1 MTPLSAHPGGRKQAI
16 IRERQIVSFETF
28 VSLRYLRAKRKQ
40 AFISVITFISI
51 AGVMLGVMAM
61 MVVLAVMTGFAKDI
75 KSKIL
80 GANAHIRVMSRNG
93 QMDQYEEVMKKIEN
107 VKGVEASAPFI
118 YSQVMLRRGSS
129 VSGAIL
135 RGIDPSRAGQVVDLE
150 KCVKDSDLG
159 ALARGVNSESPEDAE
174 NGKVPAII
182 LGKEL
187 SRLLTAYPG
196 DEVYVVSPVGGSLTP
211 TGNRIPRMKKFQ
223 VVGLFDSGMYD
234 YDTSFAYVSIGVAQQ
249 LLRLGDAVHGIEVKV
264 DDIYRVDEISRSILQ
279 SLGVAYWTQDW
290 MQMNKN
296 FFSALKLEKT
306 VMFIILVLIILVAAF
321 NIISTLIMMVME
333 KNKDIAILKSM
344 GATSKSIMQIFM
356 LDGLIIGV
364 VGTVL
369 GIMGGSL
376 LCFLLKRYEF
386 VKLPSDVYYISTLP
400 VMVQLIDVALIALC
414 AIAISFLA
422 TLYPSFQASRL
433 DPAAAIRYE

>member
-1 MTPLSAHPGGRKQAI
+1 M
-16 IRERQIVSFETF
+16 SFEFF
-28 VSLRYLRAKRKQ
+28 VGLRYLRARRKQ
-40 AFISVITFISI
+40 AFISLITFISV

-61 MVVLAVMTGFAKDI
+61 MVVLAVMTGFEKDI

-80 GANAHIRVMSRNG
+80 GANAHIRVMSRDG
-93 QMDQYEEVMKKIEN
+93 KLDRHEEVMTGIEDVEG
-107 VKGVEASAPFI
+107 VKASAPFI

-135 RGIDPSRAGQVVDLE
+135 RGIDPSRAGQVVDIE
-150 KCVKDSDLG
+150 KSVKETDLQALTRIRIPDSHAG
-159 ALARGVNSESPEDAE
+159 STEGGNASP
-174 NGKVPAII
+174 GII

-187 SRLLTAYPG
+187 SHLLAAYRG
-196 DEVYVVSPVGGSLTP
+196 DEVYVVSPFSGSLTP
-211 TGNRIPRMKKFQ
+211 IGGRIPHMKKFK

-234 YDTSFAYVSIGVAQQ
+234 YDTSFAYVSIESAQQ
-249 LLRLGDAVHGIEVKV
+249 ILRLGPSVHGIEVKV
-264 DDIYRVDEISRSILQ
+264 DDIYSVDQISKSIVKR
-279 SLGVAYWTQDW
+279 LGTGYWTQDW

-344 GATSKSIMQIFM
+344 GATSQSIMKIFM
-356 LDGLIIGV
+356 LDGLVIGV
-364 VGTVL
+364 AGTIL
-369 GIMGGSL
+369 GIMGGSV

-386 VKLPSDVYYISTLP
+386 IKLPSDVYYISTLP
-400 VMVQLIDVALIALC
+400 VRVQVVDVALIALS

-422 TLYPSFQASRL
+422 TLYPSYQASRL

>member
-1 MTPLSAHPGGRKQAI
+1 M
-16 IRERQIVSFETF
+16 SFEFF
-28 VSLRYLRAKRKQ
+28 VGLRYLRARRKQ
-40 AFISVITFISI
+40 AFISLITFISV

-61 MVVLAVMTGFAKDI
+61 MVVLAVMTGFGQEI

-80 GANAHIRVMSRNG
+80 GANAHIRVMSRDG
-93 QMDQYEEVMKKIEN
+93 KLDQHEEVMAGIEDVEG
-107 VKGVEASAPFI
+107 VKASAPFI
-118 YSQVMLRRGSS
+118 YSQIMLRRGSS

-135 RGIDPSRAGQVVDLE
+135 RGIDPSRAGQVVDIE
-150 KCVKDSDLG
+150 KSVKETDLQALTRVPRVPDSHAG
-159 ALARGVNSESPEDAE
+159 STEGGKALPG
-174 NGKVPAII
+174 II

-187 SRLLTAYPG
+187 SHLLAAYPE
-196 DEVYVVSPVGGSLTP
+196 DEVYVVSPFGGSLTP
-211 TGNRIPRMKKFQ
+211 IGGRIPHMKKFK

-234 YDTSFAYVSIGVAQQ
+234 YDTSFAYVSIESAQQ
-249 LLRLGDAVHGIEVKV
+249 ILRLGPSVHGVEVKV
-264 DDIYRVDEISRSILQ
+264 DDIYSVDQISKSIVKR
-279 SLGVAYWTQDW
+279 LGTGYWTQDW

-344 GATSKSIMQIFM
+344 GATSKSIMKIFM
-356 LDGLIIGV
+356 LDGLVIGV
-364 VGTVL
+364 VGTIL
-369 GIMGGSL
+369 GIMGGSV

-400 VMVQLIDVALIALC
+400 VRVQVVDVALIALS

-422 TLYPSFQASRL
+422 TLYPSYQASRL

>member
-1 MTPLSAHPGGRKQAI
+1 M
-16 IRERQIVSFETF
+16 SFEFF
-28 VSLRYLRAKRKQ
+28 VGLRYLRARRKQ
-40 AFISVITFISI
+40 AFISLITFISV

-61 MVVLAVMTGFAKDI
+61 MVVLAVMTGFGKDI

-80 GANAHIRVMSRNG
+80 GANAHIRVMSRDG
-93 QMDQYEEVMKKIEN
+93 KLDQHEEVMTGIEEVEG
-107 VKGVEASAPFI
+107 VKASAPFI
-118 YSQVMLRRGSS
+118 YSQIMLRRGSS

-150 KCVKDSDLG
+150 KSVKETDLQ
-159 ALARGVNSESPEDAE
+159 ALT
-174 NGKVPAII
+174 KVPDSHAGSTEGGKASPGII

-187 SRLLTAYPG
+187 SHLLAAYPG
-196 DEVYVVSPVGGSLTP
+196 DEVYVVSPFGGSLTP
-211 TGNRIPRMKKFQ
+211 IGGRIPHMKKFK

-234 YDTSFAYVSIGVAQQ
+234 YDTSFAYVSIESAQQ
-249 LLRLGDAVHGIEVKV
+249 ILRLGPSVHGIEVKV
-264 DDIYRVDEISRSILQ
+264 DDIYSVDQISKAIVKR
-279 SLGVAYWTQDW
+279 LGTGYWTQDW

-344 GATSKSIMQIFM
+344 GATSQSIMKIFM
-356 LDGLIIGV
+356 LDGLVIGV
-364 VGTVL
+364 AGTIL
-369 GIMGGSL
+369 GIMGGSV

-400 VMVQLIDVALIALC
+400 VRVQVVDVALIALS

-422 TLYPSFQASRL
+422 TLYPSYQASRL

>member
-1 MTPLSAHPGGRKQAI
+1 M
-16 IRERQIVSFETF
+16 SFEF
-28 VSLRYLRAKRKQ
+28 FIGFRYLRARRKQ
-40 AFISVITFISI
+40 AFISVITFISM

-61 MVVLAVMTGFAKDI
+61 MVVLAVMTGFGTDI

-80 GANAHIRVMSRNG
+80 GANAHIRVMSRIG
-93 QMDQYEEVMKKIEN
+93 KLDQHEEVMKKIEA
-107 VKGVEASAPFI
+107 VEGVRATAPFV
-118 YSQVMLRRGSS
+118 YSQVMLRRGSQI
-129 VSGAIL
+129 SGAIL
-135 RGIDPSRAGQVVDLE
+135 RGIDPSRAGRVVDLE
-150 KCVKDSDLG
+150 KSMKDTSLWALG
-159 ALARGVNSESPEDAE
+159 GRE
-174 NGKVPAII
+174 VPPGII

-196 DEVYVVSPVGGSLTP
+196 DEVYVVSPFGGSLTP
-211 TGNRIPRMKKFQ
+211 IGGRIPYMKRFK

-234 YDTSFAYVSIGVAQQ
+234 YDTSFAYVSIESAQQ
-249 LLRLGDAVHGIEVKV
+249 LLRLGQSVHGIEVKV
-264 DDIYRVDEISRSILQ
+264 DDIYSVDKISRSIIER
-279 SLGVAYWTQDW
+279 LGTAYWTQDW

-333 KNKDIAILKSM
+333 KTKDIAILKSM
-344 GATSKSIMQIFM
+344 GASSKSVMKIFM
-356 LDGLIIGV
+356 LDGLVIGV
-364 VGTVL
+364 VGTIL
-369 GIMGGSL
+369 GIMGGSV

-400 VMVQLIDVALIALC
+400 VRVQVVDVALIALS

-422 TLYPSFQASRL
+422 TLYPSYQASRL

>member
-1 MTPLSAHPGGRKQAI
+1 M
-16 IRERQIVSFETF
+16 SFEFF
-28 VSLRYLRAKRKQ
+28 VGLRYLRARRKQ
-40 AFISVITFISI
+40 AFISLITYISV

-61 MVVLAVMTGFAKDI
+61 MVVLAVMTGFGKDI

-80 GANAHIRVMSRNG
+80 GANAHIRVMSRDG
-93 QMDQYEEVMKKIEN
+93 KMDQHEEVMKKIEAVAG
-107 VKGVEASAPFI
+107 VKASAPFI
-118 YSQVMLRRGSS
+118 YNQVMLRRGAN

-150 KCVKDSDLG
+150 KSVKDTDLR
-159 ALARGVNSESPEDAE
+159 ALTRVADSHAREKEGR
-174 NGKVPAII
+174 PALPGII

-187 SRLLTAYPG
+187 SRLLAAYPG
-196 DEVYVVSPVGGSLTP
+196 DEVYIVSPFGGSLTP
-211 TGNRIPRMKKFQ
+211 IGRIPHMKKFK

-234 YDTSFAYVSIGVAQQ
+234 YDTSFAYVSIESAQQ
-249 LLRLGDAVHGIEVKV
+249 LLKLGGSVHGIEVKV
-264 DDIYRVDEISRSILQ
+264 DDIYSVDKIAESILKR
-279 SLGVAYWTQDW
+279 LGTAYWTQDW

-333 KNKDIAILKSM
+333 KSKDIAILKSM
-344 GATSKSIMQIFM
+344 GATSKSVMRIFM
-356 LDGLIIGV
+356 LDGLVIGA
-364 VGTVL
+364 VGTIL
-369 GIMGGSL
+369 GIMGGSV

-400 VMVQLIDVALIALC
+400 VRVQVIDVALIALS

-422 TLYPSFQASRL
+422 TLYPSYQASKL

>member
-1 MTPLSAHPGGRKQAI
+1 M
-16 IRERQIVSFETF
+16 SFEFF
-28 VSLRYLRAKRKQ
+28 VGLRYLRARRKQ
-40 AFISVITFISI
+40 AFISLITFISV

-61 MVVLAVMTGFAKDI
+61 MVVLAVMTGFGKDI

-80 GANAHIRVMSRNG
+80 GANAHIRVMSRDG
-93 QMDQYEEVMKKIEN
+93 KMDQHEEIMTRIEAVAG
-107 VKGVEASAPFI
+107 VKASAPFI

-150 KCVKDSDLG
+150 KSVKDTDLR
-159 ALARGVNSESPEDAE
+159 ALTRVADSHTRGEE
-174 NGKVPAII
+174 GRPALPGII

-187 SRLLTAYPG
+187 SRLLAAYPG
-196 DEVYVVSPVGGSLTP
+196 DEVYIVSPFGGSLTP
-211 TGNRIPRMKKFQ
+211 IGGRIPHMKKFK
-223 VVGLFDSGMYD
+223 VAGLFDSGMYD
-234 YDTSFAYVSIGVAQQ
+234 YDTSFAYVSIESAQQ
-249 LLRLGDAVHGIEVKV
+249 LLKLGRFVHGIEVKV
-264 DDIYRVDEISRSILQ
+264 DDIYSVDKIAESILKR
-279 SLGVAYWTQDW
+279 LGTAYWTQDW

-333 KNKDIAILKSM
+333 KSKDIAILKSM
-344 GATSKSIMQIFM
+344 GATSKSVMRIFM
-356 LDGLIIGV
+356 LDGLVIGV
-364 VGTVL
+364 VGTIL
-369 GIMGGSL
+369 GIMGGSV

-400 VMVQLIDVALIALC
+400 VRVQVIDVALIALS

-422 TLYPSFQASRL
+422 TLYPSYQASKL

>member
-1 MTPLSAHPGGRKQAI
+1 M
-16 IRERQIVSFETF
+16 SFEFF
-28 VSLRYLRAKRKQ
+28 VGLRYLRARRKQ
-40 AFISVITFISI
+40 AFISLITFISV

-61 MVVLAVMTGFAKDI
+61 MVVLAVMTGFGTDI

-80 GANAHIRVMSRNG
+80 GANAHMRVMSRIG
-93 QMDQYEEVMKKIEN
+93 TLDLHDEVMTKIET
-107 VKGVEASAPFI
+107 VKGVKATAPFI
-118 YSQVMLRRGSS
+118 HGQVMLRRGSR

-135 RGIDPSRAGQVVDLE
+135 RGIDPSRAGRVVDLE
-150 KCVKDSDLG
+150 KSVKETDLRVLG
-159 ALARGVNSESPEDAE
+159 GSE
-174 NGKVPAII
+174 VPPGII

-196 DEVYVVSPVGGSLTP
+196 DDVYVVSPFGGSLTP
-211 TGNRIPRMKKFQ
+211 IGGRIPHMKKFK
-223 VVGLFDSGMYD
+223 VAGLFDSGMYD
-234 YDTSFAYVSIGVAQQ
+234 YDTSFAYVSVESAQQ
-249 LLRLGDAVHGIEVKV
+249 LLKLGQSVHGIEVKV
-264 DDIYRVDEISRSILQ
+264 DDIYSVDKISRSILDL
-279 SLGVAYWTQDW
+279 LGAAYWTQDW

-296 FFSALKLEKT
+296 FFSALKLEKV

-333 KNKDIAILKSM
+333 KTKDIAVLKSM
-344 GATSKSIMQIFM
+344 GASSKSIMRIFM
-356 LDGLIIGV
+356 FDGLVIGV
-364 VGTVL
+364 IGTIL
-369 GIMGGSL
+369 GIMGGGV

-400 VMVQLIDVALIALC
+400 VRVQVGDVVLIALS

-422 TLYPSFQASRL
+422 TLYPSYQASRL

>member
-1 MTPLSAHPGGRKQAI
+1 M
-16 IRERQIVSFETF
+16 SFEVF
-28 VSLRYLRAKRKQ
+28 VGLRYLRARRKQ

-61 MVVLAVMTGFAKDI
+61 MVVLAVMTGFGADI

-80 GANAHIRVMSRNG
+80 GANAHIRVMSLSG
-93 QMDQYEEVMKKIEN
+93 KLDKHDEVMTRIEA
-107 VKGVEASAPFI
+107 VEGVEATAPFI
-118 YSQVMLRRGSS
+118 YSQVMLRCGSR

-135 RGIDPSRAGQVVDLE
+135 RGIDPSRAGRVVELE
-150 KCVKDSDLG
+150 KSVKDTNLRALG
-159 ALARGVNSESPEDAE
+159 GPD
-174 NGKVPAII
+174 VPPGII

-187 SRLLTAYPG
+187 SRLLMAFTG

-211 TGNRIPRMKKFQ
+211 MGARIPHMKKFR

-234 YDTSFAYVSIGVAQQ
+234 YDTSFAYVSIESARQI
-249 LLRLGDAVHGIEVKV
+249 LRLGQSVHGIEVKV
-264 DDIYRVDEISRSILQ
+264 DDIYSVTKISRSVLDR
-279 SLGVAYWTQDW
+279 LGTGYWTQDW
-290 MQMNKN
+290 MEMNKN
-296 FFSALKLEKT
+296 FFSALKLEKI

-333 KNKDIAILKSM
+333 KTKDIAILKSM
-344 GATSKSIMQIFM
+344 GATSKSVMKIFM
-356 LDGLIIGV
+356 LDGLVIGV
-364 VGTVL
+364 VGTIF
-369 GIMGGSL
+369 GIMGGSV

-400 VMVQLIDVALIALC
+400 VRVQVFDVALIALS

-422 TLYPSFQASRL
+422 TLYPSYQASRL